1 MHVARA
7 RMIARQSKRADMGTI
22 IEFPAGRRVGSSGDV
37 APRAD
42 MGTILIL
49 PVIRIE
55 READE
60 ASGDVRPRWTCA
72 RISSRGLRRA
82 NFGEV
87 ATP

>member
-1 MHVARA
+1 
-7 RMIARQSKRADMGTI
+7 MGTI
-22 IEFPAGRRVGSSGDV
+22 IEFPAGRRVDSSGAV

-60 ASGDVRPRWTCA
+60 TSGDHGPEAGTA
-72 RISSRGLRRA
+72 PGRRRRRR
-82 NFGEV
+82 
-87 ATP
+87 